1 MNLQPLVTVILALLL
16 ASVLVAFVYSQ
27 NETRK
32 VFAALQQAEQEKT
45 RINGEWARLQIE
57 LSTLVSNS
65 RIEHLAKSELG
76 MKLPEEEQIMVIKR

>member
-16 ASVLVAFVYSQ
+16 AVVLVAFVYSQ

>member
-1 MNLQPLVTVILALLL
+1 MNIQPVLTVILSVLL
-16 ASVLVAFVYSQ
+16 AAVLIAFVYSQ

-45 RINGEWARLQIE
+45 QINGEWARLQIE

-65 RIEHLAKSELG
+65 RIEHLAKTELG
-76 MKLPEEEQIMVIKR
+76 MKLPEDEQIMVIKR

>member
-16 ASVLVAFVYSQ
+16 SIVLVAFVYSQ

>member
-1 MNLQPLVTVILALLL
+1 MNLQPLVTVFLALLL
-16 ASVLVAFVYSQ
+16 AVVLVAFVYSQ

-65 RIEHLAKSELG
+65 RIEHLAKTELG

>member
-1 MNLQPLVTVILALLL
+1 MNPQPIITMILAILL
-16 ASVLVAFVYSQ
+16 AAVLVAYVYSQ

-32 VFAALQQAEQEKT
+32 VFAAIQQIEQEKT

-76 MKLPEEEQIMVIKR
+76 MKLPEDEQIMVIKR

>member
-1 MNLQPLVTVILALLL
+1 MNLQSLITMILSVLL
-16 ASVLVAFVYSQ
+16 ASVLVAYVYSQ

-32 VFAALQQAEQEKT
+32 VFATLQQAEQEKT

-65 RIEHLAKSELG
+65 RIEHLAKTELG
-76 MKLPEEEQIMVIKR
+76 MKLPEDEHIMVIKR